1 MLITTLA
8 ELLKARFPHS
18 AIRDGDETLKV
29 GSFPEWDSLAN
40 FDFLMSVEERFNVRF
55 SVDEMAELKSLV
67 DVARAL
73 KGHGVKD

>member
-1 MLITTLA
+1 MLMTILI
-8 ELLKARFPHS
+8 ELLKARFAHS
-18 AIRDGDETLKV
+18 AIRDGDETLQV

-55 SVDEMAELKSLV
+55 SVDEMAELKSLA

-73 KGHGVKD
+73 KGQGVKE